1 MIKTNSEIKKYIQE
15 RILVSNTG
23 CWEWTKS
30 LTHNGY
36 AQTKIN
42 KEYWRVHRL
51 SYEIYRDKIPVGLC
65 IDHMCE
71 NRKCVNPNHLEPV
84 TIGENILRSNKTLAG
99 INSRKTVC
107 KNGHL
112 FSGKNLKVYTKLDG
126 RKMRIC
132 KTCVTS

>member
-1 MIKTNSEIKKYIQE
+1 MIKTTNEIKKYIQD

-36 AQTKIN
+36 AQATIKNKNWKI
-42 KEYWRVHRL
+42 HRL
-51 SYEIYRDKIPVGLC
+51 SYEIYKGEIPIGLC
-65 IDHMCE
+65 IDHLCE
-71 NRKCVNPNHLEPV
+71 NRKCINPDHLEAV
-84 TIGENILRSNKTLAG
+84 TQKENVFRSNKTLAG
-99 INSRKTVC
+99 INLRKTVC

-112 FSGKNLKVYTKLDG
+112 FSGKNLKIYTKLDG

-132 KTCVTS
+132 KTCVES